1 MLAACAART
10 PRQDVPAIAPAP
22 LPETV
27 RVMSGGRILDV
38 GLEEYVLG
46 TALAEVGPAGESPET
61 AAAIFRLQA
70 ILARTYAASHL
81 GRHRAAG
88 FDLCDTTHCQV
99 YDPQRI
105 RTSRFSAIARKAVDD
120 TAGQALVFNQH
131 LSEALFHADCGGHTA
146 AAEAIWGGRVPYLI
160 GAPDPAPEKT
170 HSRWQF
176 RLTRTQ
182 LREALNANPQSTVGA
197 ELSSIRIVER
207 DTSGRA
213 TRVELAGE
221 HLRVVRGEQLRAAIN
236 QTFGARAI
244 RSTRFDL
251 TEAGG
256 EYRFDGTGFGHG
268 VGLCQ
273 VGAAARLRRG
283 ESVAAVLSAY
293 YPGVRLTRLGR

>member
-1 MLAACAART
+1 MT
-10 PRQDVPAIAPAP
+10 
-22 LPETV
+22 
-27 RVMSGGRILDV
+27 GGRVVAVKLD
-38 GLEEYVLG
+38 EYVLG

-61 AAAIFRLQA
+61 AAAIFRVQA

-81 GRHRAAG
+81 GRHRADG

-99 YDPQRI
+99 YAPERI
-105 RTSRFSAIARKAVDD
+105 RTSRFSAIARKAVND

-146 AAEAIWGGRVPYLI
+146 AAETVWGGRVPYLV
-160 GAPDPAPEKT
+160 GTPDVVPDET
-170 HSRWQF
+170 HRRWQF
-176 RLTRTQ
+176 RLTRAQ
-182 LREALNANPQSTVGA
+182 LRDALNASPPAVVGA
-197 ELSSIRIVER
+197 HLTSVRIVER
-207 DTSGRA
+207 DASGRA
-213 TRVELAGE
+213 ARVELAGE
-221 HLRVVRGEQLRAAIN
+221 QVRIVRGEQLRAAIN

-251 TEAGG
+251 VESGD
-256 EYRFDGTGFGHG
+256 EYQFDGTGFGHG

-283 ESVAAVLSAY
+283 ESVTAVLSAY